1 MTLQRKDRWRSFK
14 TSKMKMLN
22 RKLFGWYLTR
32 FCIDVGTSTGFFY
45 LEF

>member
-1 MTLQRKDRWRSFK
+1 
-14 TSKMKMLN
+14 MKMLN

-45 LEF
+45 LEFKELLDILLCSY